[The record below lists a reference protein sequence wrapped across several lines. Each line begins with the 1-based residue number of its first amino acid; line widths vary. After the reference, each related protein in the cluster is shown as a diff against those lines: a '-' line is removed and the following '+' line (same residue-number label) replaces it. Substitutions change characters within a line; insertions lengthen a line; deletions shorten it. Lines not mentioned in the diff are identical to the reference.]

1 MIKSFIRFAIY
12 ASLFAAIATFMAIT
26 IASWSL

>member
-12 ASLFAAIATFMAIT
+12 ATLFSLVSTFMAVT
-26 IASWSL
+26 LLSWSK